1 MPAVTFTCLTTK
13 KTFEVEDPPV
23 VQLANGRYAY
33 KVPCPWTGKNGRALT
48 AFKFAPK
55 TAWDE
60 QAARQV
66 QVEEKAEEP
75 QPTTS
80 DTEGSSYSEG
90 EDPRV

>member
-1 MPAVTFTCLTTK
+1 MPVTFTCLTTK
-13 KTFEVEDPPV
+13 KTFEVENPPV

-66 QVEEKAEEP
+66 EEKADAEADAA
-75 QPTTS
+75 S